1 MVIYNNRLNQLEII
15 IPDADEGDLFRY
27 RAGLLTILQEIT
39 IENCDPD
46 FKKNLK
52 AVYEILDHLKA

>member
-1 MVIYNNRLNQLEII
+1 MISYNCRSNRLEII
-15 IPDADEGDLFRY
+15 TPNADEEDLLRY
-27 RAGLLTILQEIT
+27 REGLLSILQEIT

-46 FKKNLK
+46 FKENLK